1 MQNFPQGFRLDQPER
16 IQSSLNDTDASTS
29 ATVQA
34 MCKHIANAQRDPWFL
49 AIAHNLTRSKELAD
63 KISSVF
69 LWCKAAIRFQR
80 DEESVWNLYKE
91 LNHVDFLIEPAAL
104 VRMMPRAYGDCDEF
118 TMFSLACLTALG
130 VPCEI
135 VTVACDRDRPG
146 FWSHVYGQVVLP
158 DGRRLAL
165 DCSPA
170 GKYPGWEVPAADVQR
185 RQVWGMDGNIVY
197 DAPAA
202 SRDLGLHAYI
212 PRPRSRRRGVG
223 DATDITEAP
232 VTLDASGNIVGDVT
246 AGSWVNGTWVPVGSN
261 IGAAGS
267 SAGGFNL
274 NSFLSNIFSLGG
286 KLGTIALTP
295 KGGYVATGPGGQTI
309 VSNTGVPGSLT
320 AFAAPS
326 GSSLL
331 FWAAAAIGIV
341 LIAKAASK

>member
-1 MQNFPQGFRLDQPER
+1 
-16 IQSSLNDTDASTS
+16 
-29 ATVQA
+29 

-49 AIAHNLTRSKELAD
+49 GIAHNITQSKELPD

-80 DEESVWNLYKE
+80 DEESVWNLYRE

-104 VRMMPRAYGDCDEF
+104 ARMLPRAYGDCDEF
-118 TMFSLACLTALG
+118 TMFSLACLAALG
-130 VPCEI
+130 VKGEI
-135 VTVACDRDRPG
+135 VTVACDRERPG

-170 GKYPGWEVPAADVQR
+170 GKFPGWEVPAADVQR
-185 RQVWGMDGNIVY
+185 RQVWSLDGNIIY

-212 PRPRSRRRGVG
+212 PRPRSRRRGMG
-223 DATDITEAP
+223 DQ
-232 VTLDASGNIVGDVT
+232 
-246 AGSWVNGTWVPVGSN
+246 VGSGETTGLETSGVTPDSWFAAN
-261 IGAAGS
+261 SDTPLTLPGTTGATS
-267 SAGGFNL
+267 TGFNW
-274 NSFLSNIFSLGG
+274 NSLIANLTNVGS

-309 VSNTGVPGSLT
+309 VSNTGLPGSFT
-320 AFAAPS
+320 GFATGGTS
-326 GSSLL
+326 NIILWL
-331 FWAAAAIGIV
+331 AIGLGVV
-341 LIAKAASK
+341 LVASKVSK